1 MYLTA
6 TLKYWQWLST
16 QNLRIGESLP
26 PRLLPRCIVALRRS
40 QVAAAAAAAGV
51 SRRLANPA
59 LRFFCP
65 CAKGEE
71 GGREALWS
79 VVVESCL
86 KQGTRREGGGGERER
101 EAGLPGG
108 LTCEIIYPTF
118 RTLSPQIRLPR
129 RYEPE
134 VVRC

>member
-1 MYLTA
+1 ML
-6 TLKYWQWLST
+6 LLLLLLLESVGG
-16 QNLRIGESLP
+16 LRIQL
-26 PRLLPRCIVALRRS
+26 CYFFA
-40 QVAAAAAAAGV
+40 
-51 SRRLANPA
+51 PA
-59 LRFFCP
+59 R
-65 CAKGEE
+65 KGRK

-118 RTLSPQIRLPR
+118 RIISPQIRLSR